1 MNLDFLK
8 RITGGLFLLTTE
20 FNGIKNGC
28 IINNG
33 MEVSTNPSCISIS
46 VMKNSY
52 TNELIEKSKK
62 FAISILNKDV
72 SSEMVKKFELFS
84 GRKNDKFQNISTV
97 MDKNNVP
104 YVTKKCKHC
113 HKR

>member
-1 MNLDFLK
+1 MKAKDVLSVL
-8 RITGGLFLLTTE
+8 RITRPTLTRYVKDE
-20 FNGIKNGC
+20 IIKVNVLPNGRYDYD
-28 IINNG
+28 
-33 MEVSTNPSCISIS
+33 EES
-46 VMKNSY
+46 VYS
-52 TNELIEKSKK
+52 
-62 FAISILNKDV
+62 FLNKDV

>member
-1 MNLDFLK
+1 MVV
-8 RITGGLFLLTTE
+8 LL
-20 FNGIKNGC
+20 
-28 IINNG
+28 II
-33 MEVSTNPSCISIS
+33 VWRFQQNPSCISIS